1 MNKVNGQKVENLKI
15 TTLPNGTYEIT
26 YDEPFHLIKSHIS
39 KAMARLREKNLKA
52 TIIKDLQH
60 NLIVIF
66 PQDIND
72 AELITSILEI
82 QKTSYEI
89 NTEEEIIIIHTR
101 NGEYHKLIK
110 GGRK

>member
-52 TIIKDLQH
+52 TIIKDLQYNH
-60 NLIVIF
+60 IIIF
-66 PQDIND
+66 PHDIND
-72 AELITSILEI
+72 AELIISVLEI
-82 QKTSYEI
+82 PKQAYEI
-89 NTEEEIIIIHTR
+89 DPEDETIIIYTK
-101 NGEYHKLIK
+101 NGEYYKLLK